1 MKIKVETKKQIVLK
15 YKSVFVWADFI
26 TPILCSENGH
36 FLDTLYF
43 LQFSSISFIFN
54 VH

>member
-15 YKSVFVWADFI
+15 CKSVFVWADFI
-26 TPILCSENGH
+26 TPILSSENGH
-36 FLDTLYF
+36 FMDTLLF
-43 LQFSSISFIFN
+43 LLKFSKTFTFI